1 MIDNSM
7 LDLSLVTMLSS
18 NMFLKDENLM
28 NTLRD
33 SISETIKQV
42 NSELQELEGKIVT
55 NSINHHILDQ
65 KLRDFVHDI
74 KQVCDH
80 YLDNCY

>member
-33 SISETIKQV
+33 SISETIK
-42 NSELQELEGKIVT
+42 
-55 NSINHHILDQ
+55 
-65 KLRDFVHDI
+65 
-74 KQVCDH
+74 
-80 YLDNCY
+80 